1 MNDLFQ
7 ARTLNL
13 LLGALLLI
21 VASVY
26 ARFVRRRGADATARV
41 VAVVVAVSTMGA
53 LVIYQIHLFRVLTGV
68 GSPLRSDT
76 MFFATLV
83 TEGIAALAVIFR
95 GALKARDA
103 TR

>member
-1 MNDLFQ
+1 MPPREWWRSSSRCQ
-7 ARTLNL
+7 RW
-13 LLGALLLI
+13 
-21 VASVY
+21 
-26 ARFVRRRGADATARV
+26 
-41 VAVVVAVSTMGA
+41 GA

-76 MFFATLV
+76 VFFATLV